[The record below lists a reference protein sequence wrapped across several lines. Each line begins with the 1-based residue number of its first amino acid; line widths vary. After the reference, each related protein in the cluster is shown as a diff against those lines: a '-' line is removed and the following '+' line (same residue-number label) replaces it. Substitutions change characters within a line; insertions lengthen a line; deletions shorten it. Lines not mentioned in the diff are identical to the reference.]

1 MKFKPS
7 LKFAKAS
14 ILAAM
19 TIGLSIASTI
29 TPSLATQPKPLT
41 EQQGKDFIAQNSR
54 ELSSS
59 VVLEARI
66 APPVKPNMTLTFI
79 NRGAYI
85 AKYNIQ
91 YNINGKNQTFESGKI
106 PVGKRF
112 TFVIPGNV
120 EAISTEGVFFNGI
133 FLQQVGSIFFNPR
146 FENRHSNVCVTTYG
160 TTFKPSHDSSCK

>member
-1 MKFKPS
+1 MNLITRSKIFTAATRRTMKLKSS
-7 LKFAKAS
+7 LKSAKAS

-19 TIGLSIASTI
+19 TIALSIASNI
-29 TPSLATQPKPLT
+29 TPSQA
-41 EQQGKDFIAQNSR
+41 
-54 ELSSS
+54 
-59 VVLEARI
+59 

-106 PVGKRF
+106 TVGKRF
-112 TFVIPGNV
+112 TFVVPGNV
-120 EAISTEGVFFNGI
+120 EAISTEGIFFNGI